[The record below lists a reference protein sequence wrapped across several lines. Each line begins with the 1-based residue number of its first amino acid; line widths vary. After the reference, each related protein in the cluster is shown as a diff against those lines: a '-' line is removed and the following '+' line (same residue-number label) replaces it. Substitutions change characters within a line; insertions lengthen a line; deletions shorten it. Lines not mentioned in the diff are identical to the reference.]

1 MAGDL
6 FLTNSVRLADE
17 WYGHLEKVRE
27 EMNATR
33 KRQKPVKVAILDTG
47 IDVSQSE
54 ISKNLN
60 KRIVKW
66 QSFPEL
72 SGSLKD
78 PNGHGTY
85 LACVFMRTVPNA
97 LLYIARIFNDNNKCT
112 HSEVAKVYPS
122 PENSLIWVG
131 N

>member
-1 MAGDL
+1 MALIRNSAGDPL
-6 FLTNSVRLADE
+6 LMNSVRLADE

-47 IDVSQSE
+47 IDVSQPE

-60 KRIVKW
+60 KKIMRW

-72 SGSLKD
+72 SEPLKD

-85 LACVFMRTVPNA
+85 LACVLMRTAPNA
-97 LLYIARIFNDNNKCT
+97 VLYIARIFDEK
-112 HSEVAKVYPS
+112 
-122 PENSLIWVG
+122 
-131 N
+131 